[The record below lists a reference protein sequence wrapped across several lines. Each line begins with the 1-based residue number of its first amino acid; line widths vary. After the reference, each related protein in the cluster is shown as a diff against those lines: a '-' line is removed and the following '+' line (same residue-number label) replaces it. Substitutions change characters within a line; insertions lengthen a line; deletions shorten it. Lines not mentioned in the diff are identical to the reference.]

1 MKKVLKVK
9 KVYKVKKVL
18 KTILVCAVLGVAA
31 YFGSKYF
38 NCNFTRNYKVD
49 TDKHIRDIKE
59 KISEIEKDDVKDTK
73 SIMRLGEQY
82 SNLGGIYLQKS
93 LWDQAIESYDKSLH
107 YGRKTHGVLY
117 SLGIAYGNRGRERDS
132 EEDINKAEFYLK
144 KAIELKDNFYE
155 AQNALAILMF
165 YHKDEKDA
173 AISLSE
179 EVVSRNPKYYIG
191 RFTLGRFYY
200 ENGAPEK
207 ALPVYEDLNSDLEK
221 LPPSAIINEYKKQC
235 RENIQRIMS
244 EMGRK
249 KQG

>member
-1 MKKVLKVK
+1 VKKVFKFKKVLR
-9 KVYKVKKVL
+9 
-18 KTILVCAVLGVAA
+18 TILACAVLGVAS
-31 YFGSKYF
+31 YFGSQYF
-38 NCNFTRNYKVD
+38 NCSLARNFKVD
-49 TDKHIRDIKE
+49 TDKRIREIKE
-59 KISEIEKDDVKDTK
+59 KIEDIEKDDLKDTK
-73 SIMRLGEQY
+73 SITRLGEQY

-93 LWDQAIESYDKSLH
+93 LWDQAIEAYDKSIH

-132 EEDINKAEFYLK
+132 GEDINKAEFYLK
-144 KAIELKDNFYE
+144 KAIEMKDNFYE
-155 AQNALAILMF
+155 AENALAILMF
-165 YHKDEKDA
+165 YHKEEKDA

-191 RFTLGRFYY
+191 RFTLARFYY

-207 ALPVYEDLNSDLEK
+207 ALPVYEDLDSDLNK
-221 LPPSAIINEYKKQC
+221 LPPSAIINEYKNQC

-244 EMGRK
+244 ELGSK